1 MGKIP
6 KMLTKRHSTCLGALL
21 AVTAMPSAGLAA
33 TPLQP
38 PIDAA
43 SVTSWANE
51 TFPQALARHQF
62 SGATVSVVANG
73 RIIFSKGYGRADFT
87 HPEPVDPERTQ
98 FRIGSI
104 TKTFTA
110 TMIAQLVEE
119 GRIAS
124 LDDPANKYLSDYR
137 LPDNDGV
144 PITLRHLL
152 THTAGFEDEF
162 YFICSDRPVATHPPA
177 AVFDSL
183 RPAYVRPAGTRVE
196 YSNFGIAVLGRIVEH
211 VTGLG
216 IAEAMQR
223 RVLGPV
229 GMRHTVL
236 MDDINEPAALGKP
249 ATILPDGTYRP
260 TKFTAINPPIAAAGS
275 IASTAGDMARYMLA
289 QLGESPDA
297 QAGQAP
303 VFSDAVRRMLH
314 TRLAGNAP
322 DTTGLAMVFFL
333 DDWAGLQ
340 TVAHG
345 GNWEGFH
352 SWMTL
357 IPARDTG
364 IFVSLMSEAPGPTT
378 STDLRALFMPWTAS
392 APSPA
397 ILSGD
402 FYVKSFLNNFLG
414 ERRALPPP
422 ATGTDPAVA
431 GWYRLDRRPFTS
443 AESVSDLFYLG
454 ASVFPVST
462 DAAGLDIGGAKPW
475 RAAGNGAFVL
485 DAPNRDRTVIRE
497 DPRVG
502 TMVLIPDLGLY
513 TATRIRWYQ
522 HPRLHVYITMAAL
535 LAGCVSLA
543 LLYRRSPRTSPVGQA
558 LAWLTVLSGVAL
570 VPVALYGRASGTSML
585 ELLYAGYSGRLIAF
599 VILANLGLAAAVCTL
614 IVSLRS
620 RVGSHSNRPLL
631 MVSLC
636 GLALS
641 AILAIYNVIG
651 WHVPG

>member
-1 MGKIP
+1 MHA
-6 KMLTKRHSTCLGALL
+6 KRHSSCLWILLVVAALS
-21 AVTAMPSAGLAA
+21 SADPAA
-33 TPLQP
+33 AQPQP

-43 SVTSWANE
+43 SVARWADG
-51 TFPQALARHQF
+51 TFPQGLAHHQF

-73 RIIFSKGYGRADFT
+73 KVIFSKGYGRADFSRA
-87 HPEPVDPERTQ
+87 EPVDPERTQ

-124 LDDPANKYLSDYR
+124 LDDPANKYLRDYQ

-152 THTAGFEDEF
+152 THTAGFEDQF
-162 YFICSDRPVATHPPA
+162 YFIGSDRPVPTHPPA

-196 YSNFGIAVLGRIVEH
+196 YSNFGIAVLGRIVED

-216 IAEAMQR
+216 IAEAMQNR
-223 RVLGPV
+223 ILGPV
-229 GMRHTVL
+229 GMHHTVL

-275 IASTAGDMARYMLA
+275 IASTASDMARYMLA
-289 QLGESPDA
+289 QLGETPDA
-297 QAGQAP
+297 QPGQAP
-303 VFSDAVRRMLH
+303 VFSGAVLRMLH

-357 IPARDTG
+357 IPARDAG

-378 STDLRALFMPWTAS
+378 VSDLHTLFMPWAAVT
-392 APSPA
+392 PSPA
-397 ILSGD
+397 IVSGD
-402 FYVKSFLNNFLG
+402 FYVKSFLIHFLG
-414 ERRALPPP
+414 ERRALPPQ
-422 ATGTDPAVA
+422 ATGTDPAVG

-454 ASVFPVST
+454 ASVFPVSMST
-462 DAAGLDIGGAKPW
+462 AGLDIGGAGPW
-475 RAAGNGAFVL
+475 RPAGSGAFVL
-485 DAPNRDRTVIRE
+485 DTPNRDRTVIRN

-502 TMVLIPDLGLY
+502 AMVLIPDLGLY
-513 TATRIRWYQ
+513 TATRISWYQ
-522 HPRLHVYITMAAL
+522 HPRLHVYIALVAL

-543 LLYRRSPRTSPVGQA
+543 LLYRRSPRASPAGQA
-558 LAWLTVLSGVAL
+558 FAWLAVLSGVAL
-570 VPVALYGRASGTSML
+570 VPVALYGRASGDSML
-585 ELLYAGYSGRLIAF
+585 ELLYAGHTGRLVAF

-614 IVSLRS
+614 IVSLKS
-620 RVGSHSNRPLL
+620 RIGGHSNRPLL
-631 MVSLC
+631 TIGIC

-641 AILAIYNVIG
+641 AILAVYNVIG